1 MNKEI
6 LIEIVQTKMPFG
18 KYKGVT
24 IADIP
29 VHYLEWFKSKGFP
42 QGKLGVLLA
51 TTLEIKSN
59 GLEEI
64 IYNLKKLYG
73 NKA

>member
-29 VHYLEWFKSKGFP
+29 VHYLEWFESKGFP
-42 QGKLGVLLA
+42 RGKLGILLA
-51 TTLEIKSN
+51 TALEIKSN

-73 NKA
+73 NQT